1 MPVSG
6 KQTHKTWGVRQRN
19 AIQPHST
26 WTDLEDVML
35 CDLGQSQR
43 DKHRMIPPVR
53 GPRGAEFAETGSRRR
68 CQGRAVNG
76 GGVPRAGPELR
87 PGGEHE
93 QALATAAGTGCRRC
107 ARAFGTAA
115 PSGHGEEAGN
125 GHLPDNFMGC
135 RPGRSEGTAR
145 TV

>member
-6 KQTHKTWGVRQRN
+6 EQTHKTWGVRQRN

-35 CDLGQSQR
+35 CDLSQSQR

-76 GGVPRAGPELR
+76 AASRGPELR

-93 QALATAAGTGCRRC
+93 QALATAAETGCRRC

-125 GHLPDNFMGC
+125 GHLPDDSVGC

>member
-6 KQTHKTWGVRQRN
+6 EQTHKTWGVRQRN
-19 AIQPHST
+19 AIQPLST

-53 GPRGAEFAETGSRRR
+53 RPRGAEFAETGSRRR

-76 GGVPRAGPELR
+76 GGVPRAGAAAW
-87 PGGEHE
+87 GG
-93 QALATAAGTGCRRC
+93 
-107 ARAFGTAA
+107 ARAGPGDGSGDRLPALRTCFRNGGT
-115 PSGHGEEAGN
+115 
-125 GHLPDNFMGC
+125 L
-135 RPGRSEGTAR
+135 RSR
-145 TV
+145 

>member
-6 KQTHKTWGVRQRN
+6 EQTHKTWGVRQRN

-26 WTDLEDVML
+26 WTDLEGVML
-35 CDLGQSQR
+35 CDLSQSQR

-76 GGVPRAGPELR
+76 GSVPRAGAAAW
-87 PGGEHE
+87 GG
-93 QALATAAGTGCRRC
+93 
-107 ARAFGTAA
+107 ARAGPGDGSGDRLPALRTCFRNGGT
-115 PSGHGEEAGN
+115 
-125 GHLPDNFMGC
+125 L
-135 RPGRSEGTAR
+135 RSR
-145 TV
+145 